1 VRLPALI
8 AVAAALSVLAA
19 PVAAH
24 AALPDGR
31 AYEMVTPVD
40 KNGLETGPGVPSV
53 NGNAVNWEAPG
64 GCCGATSAAFTLYQS
79 RRAADGSWSTA
90 SKTPNPPTAL
100 VGRFAEQNPL
110 FFSGDLS
117 KTIFTTPASYDPNNQ
132 RPLSPSNSPYL
143 DLYEQGSTGAMSW
156 ITQGPFPGS
165 GTGPF
170 VATFSAAT
178 PDGNSVLFNT
188 TEQLTPNATGLAD
201 LNTPPQYLY
210 VRNIA
215 AGTTELVNVDNNG
228 DLINPYGGIGG
239 DGWFLGQSF
248 LPANVFGTT
257 TNAISSD
264 GSNRPRRRPTTEA
277 TVAT

>member
-100 VGRFAEQNPL
+100 VGLFAEQNPL
-110 FFSGDLS
+110 FASLDKHEVFTPTRIYPPVTASELASGA
-117 KTIFTTPASYDPNNQ
+117 I
-132 RPLSPSNSPYL
+132 
-143 DLYEQGSTGAMSW
+143 
-156 ITQGPFPGS
+156 
-165 GTGPF
+165 
-170 VATFSAAT
+170 VATSRGA
-178 PDGNSVLFNT
+178 
-188 TEQLTPNATGLAD
+188 Q
-201 LNTPPQYLY
+201 
-210 VRNIA
+210 
-215 AGTTELVNVDNNG
+215 
-228 DLINPYGGIGG
+228 
-239 DGWFLGQSF
+239 
-248 LPANVFGTT
+248 
-257 TNAISSD
+257 
-264 GSNRPRRRPTTEA
+264 
-277 TVAT
+277 